1 MKSEGQ
7 RSGGSSGSDGT
18 PDRPRKKT
26 STPKPSP
33 KIGSFYPTLND
44 VSLMAISSSDD
55 EENEIT
61 EFLQSHSTD
70 GAVHL
75 NIPVQEVAAVRIEGS
90 DSSVQSPAVEKS
102 ATKRKRKTPS
112 KQPSS
117 KIEQGMSPLKRE
129 ALQQASSSQDSGSP
143 RRKSSSKKKIAAVDD
158 KVMMPSEISET
169 VTLSSSCDDNE
180 NNENKEL
187 RKSDSFTHKIQGSAQ
202 KLAAEFH
209 RDSSDSSF
217 KSPSMAKS
225 AAKKKRK
232 MSAKVPS
239 GVIDQEMSPQ
249 IMGTI
254 PQASGSQ
261 ISGSPRKKPSSKRK
275 SAIVGDHVTQ
285 PSSFSLSSSCDDD
298 EKHRSK
304 ERHKRPSS
312 KHKIRSDVPVQNLTS
327 EIHMESSDASLKS
340 PAVGKSAAKK
350 KRKTPSKQPP
360 AAIEQ
365 GMSPLSTLN
374 RGSDSQKSP
383 SKKNKS
389 TIDVVL
395 PSEILESVLSSS
407 DNDENNQNKE
417 PRESHSSKS
426 KIHSNASV
434 QKLATEFRKE
444 SSNTSIKSP
453 AVEKSAT
460 KKKRKTPS
468 KQPPGAIEQGM
479 SPLSTL
485 NRDRS
490 SQSSSP
496 RKKSPSKKN
505 KSTVDMVLSSEISES
520 VISSSDDDENIKNEE
535 LGKSHLSKGKVL
547 SNASVQKLA
556 SEFHSESSDPSLK
569 SPAVEKSV
577 TKRKRKTPAKSAS
590 GAIKPEMSL
599 LTLGTVQHANSS
611 QESGSPKKKSSKKNT
626 STVDVV
632 LPSEISECVLSSSDD
647 DGDIQNEGP
656 DKSHSSKR
664 KIHPN
669 KSVQKLEFHR
679 ESSDA
684 SLQSSAVE
692 KSVTKRK
699 RKTPAKSAS
708 GASKREMSPLNL
720 GTLQHESN
728 SQKSGSPK
736 KRSSKKNTSI
746 TDVVLSSEIS
756 ESVLSSSDDSENN
769 LNGEPHNGLSSKVK
783 IHSNSSV
790 HMECS
795 ESLKSP
801 TVEKS
806 ATKRRRKTPAKS
818 ASGAIKLEMSPL
830 KLGSLHQASRSENSI
845 SPGKTSP
852 SKKKAAMSDDHVARP
867 SDISEAHG
875 QMPSQHPVKV
885 ERGTDRI
892 DTPCHQVDAGITSDD
907 SSASDSSSLADSSSE
922 DEAAV
927 TAAVVQSVSEQT
939 TTEDRQEEESRGGG
953 GETNKQMR

>member
-7 RSGGSSGSDGT
+7 RSGGSSGTDGT

-26 STPKPSP
+26 STPKPLL
-33 KIGSFYPTLND
+33 KIGGFYPKLND
-44 VSLMAISSSDD
+44 VSLMAISSSDDD

-70 GAVHL
+70 RAVHL
-75 NIPVQEVAAVRIEGS
+75 DIPVQEVAAVRIEGS
-90 DSSVQSPAVEKS
+90 DSSVQSPAVEKT
-102 ATKRKRKTPS
+102 AMKRKRKTPS
-112 KQPSS
+112 KHPSS
-117 KIEQGMSPLKRE
+117 KIEQGMSPLKLE
-129 ALQQASSSQDSGSP
+129 ALQQASSSHDSGSP
-143 RRKSSSKKKIAAVDD
+143 RRKSSSKKKMAAVDD
-158 KVMMPSEISET
+158 KMMMQSEISEPL
-169 VTLSSSCDDNE
+169 TLSSSCDDSE
-180 NNENKEL
+180 NDKNKEL
-187 RKSDSFTHKIQGSAQ
+187 RKSDLFKHKIQGSAQ

-217 KSPSMAKS
+217 KSPSVAKS
-225 AAKKKRK
+225 AARKKRK
-232 MSAKVPS
+232 TPAKVPS

-261 ISGSPRKKPSSKRK
+261 ISGSPCKKPPSKRK
-275 SAIVGDHVTQ
+275 SAIVDDHVT
-285 PSSFSLSSSCDDD
+285 PASSFSLSSSCDDD
-298 EKHRSK
+298 EKHQSK
-304 ERHKRPSS
+304 ERHKRPSP

-327 EIHMESSDASLKS
+327 EIHMESNDTSLKS

-350 KRKTPSKQPP
+350 KRKTPSNQPP
-360 AAIEQ
+360 GAIEQ
-365 GMSPLSTLN
+365 GISPLSTLN

-395 PSEILESVLSSS
+395 PSEILESVFSSS

-417 PRESHSSKS
+417 LRESHSSKS

-434 QKLATEFRKE
+434 QKLATEFHKE

-468 KQPPGAIEQGM
+468 KQLPGAIEQGM

-485 NRDRS
+485 NRDSS

-505 KSTVDMVLSSEISES
+505 KSTVDVVLPSEISES
-520 VISSSDDDENIKNEE
+520 IISSSDDDENAKNEE
-535 LGKSHLSKGKVL
+535 LDKSHLSKRKVL
-547 SNASVQKLA
+547 SNTSVQKLA
-556 SEFHSESSDPSLK
+556 AEFNSESSDPSLK
-569 SPAVEKSV
+569 SPAVEKSAI
-577 TKRKRKTPAKSAS
+577 KRKRKTPAKSAS
-590 GAIKPEMSL
+590 SAIKPEVSL
-599 LTLGTVQHANSS
+599 LTLGAVQHANSS

-626 STVDVV
+626 STIHVV

-647 DGDIQNEGP
+647 NGDIQNEGL
-656 DKSHSSKR
+656 DESNSSQG

-699 RKTPAKSAS
+699 RKTLAKSAS
-708 GASKREMSPLNL
+708 GASKHEMSPLNL
-720 GTLQHESN
+720 GTLQHESD
-728 SQKSGSPK
+728 SQESDSPK
-736 KRSSKKNTSI
+736 KKSSKKNTSTI
-746 TDVVLSSEIS
+746 DVVSSSEIS

-769 LNGEPHNGLSSKVK
+769 QDGEPHNSLSSKVK
-783 IHSNSSV
+783 INSNSSV
-790 HMECS
+790 HMESS

-801 TVEKS
+801 TVGKS
-806 ATKRRRKTPAKS
+806 ATKQKRKMPAKS

-830 KLGSLHQASRSENSI
+830 KLGSLH
-845 SPGKTSP
+845 PGF
-852 SKKKAAMSDDHVARP
+852 AQVA
-867 SDISEAHG
+867 E
-875 QMPSQHPVKV
+875 
-885 ERGTDRI
+885 
-892 DTPCHQVDAGITSDD
+892 
-907 SSASDSSSLADSSSE
+907 SLECS
-922 DEAAV
+922 
-927 TAAVVQSVSEQT
+927 
-939 TTEDRQEEESRGGG
+939 
-953 GETNKQMR
+953 